1 MNYFTIWHILVS
13 ICAILIFILLNLLV
27 YLNKSRPKNFYLLML
42 VNFLVVT
49 IASIAIML
57 ALDDKLKTAIIT
69 DVSTQRV
76 YINETIVL
84 KGSVKNTSKYN
95 FSSCVVSI
103 QMNSTPG
110 KLQDFS
116 EHLTK
121 TNDFF
126 SFLYKNEK
134 EDSAPIKTSVNVDNI
149 KPFELR
155 PFSVILPYPPNFI
168 DPKFIYKIKCR

>member
-1 MNYFTIWHILVS
+1 MSYFTIWHILVL
-13 ICAILIFILLNLLV
+13 ICAILIFVLLNLLI
-27 YLNKSRPKNFYLLML
+27 YLNKSKPKNFYSLIL
-42 VNFLVVT
+42 VNFLIVT
-49 IASIAIML
+49 IGSIMVML

-103 QMNSTPG
+103 QMNSSPG
-110 KLQDFS
+110 KLQDLS

-121 TNDFF
+121 TNNFF

-134 EDSAPIKTSVNVDNI
+134 EDSAPVKVSVKVDNI

-155 PFSVILPYPPNFI
+155 PFSAILAYPPNFI
-168 DPKFIYKIKCR
+168 DPKFIYKIQCR